1 MLRTL
6 RSLLR
11 LLVIART
18 LARHDVLGALEELR
32 VAPGVLWLIRRV
44 YRRRA
49 ASLPGDRPGQ
59 KLARALTDLGPSFI
73 KLGQFLSTRAD
84 LLGEQLAAD
93 LSDLQ
98 DRLPP
103 FESRAARATIES
115 ELGHPPS
122 ELFHSFEDVP
132 ISAASISQVHLAA
145 VPGPGEGPGGGPA
158 DTEVAIKVLRPGIER
173 AFERDLEL
181 LYWVAGLVERTQPR
195 LRRFK
200 PVASVR
206 MFEDTV
212 RIEMDL
218 RMEAAAAT
226 ELAENF
232 ADDPSYHV
240 PSVDWQRT
248 SRRVLTMSRVGG
260 TRLDDRDALVAAGHD
275 LTEVLTKAATI
286 FFNQVFRDG
295 FFHGDQHPGNM
306 FVDAQGNIV
315 AVDFGIMG
323 RLDRKT
329 RTFLAEMLL
338 ALLARDYRRLA
349 EIHFEA
355 GFLPAGQSHDI
366 FAQALRSVSE
376 PIFDRPLQEISF
388 ARLLARML
396 QLSESFD
403 MPVQPQL
410 LVLQKNMM
418 MAEGVSR
425 RLDPELNIWTL
436 AEPLIEAW
444 MVENRGPEA
453 RARGAIQDLGR
464 TLERLPR
471 LVADAESLASD
482 LAAGGLR
489 LHPDSL
495 KALGGDNAGR
505 TARWAFWIA
514 LLALAVAVLAD

>member
-32 VAPGVLWLIRRV
+32 VAPGILWLVRRI

-49 ASLPGDRPGQ
+49 ASLPGGRPGQ

-84 LLGEQLAAD
+84 LLGEQFAAD

-103 FESRAARATIES
+103 FPSKEARATIES
-115 ELGHPPS
+115 ELGKPLS
-122 ELFHSFEDVP
+122 DLFQSFDDVP
-132 ISAASISQVHLAA
+132 ISAASIAQVHFAT
-145 VPGPGEGPGGGPA
+145 VSGPSGGEDGGPDA
-158 DTEVAIKVLRPGIER
+158 EVAIKVLRPGIER

-181 LYWVAGLVERTQPR
+181 LYWVARLVERTQPR

-200 PVASVR
+200 PVESVR
-206 MFEDTV
+206 MFEATV

-218 RMEAAAAT
+218 RMEAAAAA

-232 ADDPSYHV
+232 TDDPSYHL
-240 PSVDWQRT
+240 PRIDWQRT
-248 SRRVLTMSRVGG
+248 SRRVLTMARVDGI
-260 TRLDDRDALVAAGHD
+260 RLDDRTALLAAGHD
-275 LTEVLTKAATI
+275 LTEVLTKAAAI

-306 FVDAQGNIV
+306 FVDARGDIV

-329 RTFLAEMLL
+329 RTFLADMLL

-349 EIHFEA
+349 DIHLEA
-355 GFLPAGQSHDI
+355 GFLPAGQPRDI

-376 PIFDRPLQEISF
+376 PIFDRSLNEISF
-388 ARLLARML
+388 ARLLGRML
-396 QLSESFD
+396 QLTEAFD

-453 RARGAIQDLGR
+453 RARNAIQDLGL

-471 LVADAESLASD
+471 LAAEAERLASD

-495 KALGGDNAGR
+495 KAMGGGEAGR
-505 TARWAFWIA
+505 SARWAFWIA
-514 LLALAVAVLAD
+514 LAALAVALLAV